1 MPHNKSPITKCLA
14 IMAILYNISS
24 ASIASGLPQKKD
36 KEIEFQSIHVFAL
49 GFVGLAGHISKEEEL
64 YRSILMERSST
75 TIFWNTINSEDAT
88 IESKL
93 YAACGLRE
101 KSPKLFRKAVSII
114 TNQGKVASVLRA
126 DILKKENATD
136 LINRIDTYGCNNLPK
151 KRKSQ

>member
-1 MPHNKSPITKCLA
+1 MLVAFALIV
-14 IMAILYNISS
+14 MAILYITSP
-24 ASIASGLPQKKD
+24 ASVASGLAQKKD

-49 GFVGLAGHISKEEEL
+49 GLVGLAGHISEEEEL
-64 YRSILMERSST
+64 YRSILMEKSSA

-114 TNQGKVASVLRA
+114 TNQGEAASILRA
-126 DILKKENATD
+126 DILKKENTTD
-136 LINRIDTYGCNNLPK
+136 LINRIDTYGCNNLS
-151 KRKSQ
+151 KRKKSQ